1 MLPGGRG
8 EVGVRAALAVRG
20 IHPGSFAVVMATGIV
35 SAALRLA
42 DGPRLSAA
50 LLAIAAACF
59 TVLVAASAVRAA
71 AFPADLRAD
80 LASPRSAFTG
90 FAFVAA
96 CGVLGDRLAGDG
108 HDTAAAALAAAA
120 LAAWLALTCLVPGRM
135 AVHHRTPPAVTDIGG
150 NWYLWAVG
158 TQSLAI
164 AVTFLRAGGI
174 IGARPAVVAAIAAW
188 LAGVTAYL
196 LVTGLVAARLLLAGL
211 APGSPTAPY
220 WVAMGGASITVLA
233 AALILHDAG
242 SPAVRAARPALTAAA
257 VGFWI
262 LASSLIPL
270 LLGRVA
276 WRHLLRREP
285 PRYRTDLWMIV
296 FPAGMYA
303 TASLQLGTAARLPLI
318 HAVGTAAAWAAASVW
333 ALTFAAMIAW
343 LATRYPNGGQDT
355 LRQRASQQE

>member
-1 MLPGGRG
+1 
-8 EVGVRAALAVRG
+8 
-20 IHPGSFAVVMATGIV
+20 MASGIV
-35 SAALRLA
+35 SAALRVAGGLSV
-42 DGPRLSAA
+42 SAA
-50 LLAIAAACF
+50 LLAIAAACY
-59 TVLVAASAVRAA
+59 TVLVAASALRAA

-108 HDTAAAALAAAA
+108 HDDAAAALAAAA

-135 AVHHRTPPAVTDIGG
+135 TVCRRTQATVTDIGG

-164 AVTFLRAGGI
+164 AATFLWAVRI
-174 IGARPAVVAAIAAW
+174 LGARPAALAAIAAW
-188 LAGVTAYL
+188 LAGVVIYL
-196 LVTGLVAARLLLAGL
+196 LITVLIVARLLLAGL
-211 APGSPTAPY
+211 APCSPTAPY

-233 AALILHDAG
+233 AALILQDTG
-242 SPAVRAARPALTAAA
+242 SPAAREARPALTAAA

-276 WRHLLRREP
+276 WRHLLRRKP
-285 PRYRTDLWMIV
+285 VRYRPDLWMIV

-303 TASLQLGTAARLPLI
+303 TASMQLGTAARLPFV
-318 HAVGTAAAWAAASVW
+318 HAVGTAAAWVAALVW
-333 ALTFAAMIAW
+333 ALTFAAMIVW
-343 LATRYPNGGQDT
+343 LTTITMRNYCRDT
-355 LRQRASQQE
+355 TELQ

>member
-1 MLPGGRG
+1 M
-8 EVGVRAALAVRG
+8 RAASAVRG
-20 IHPGSFAVVMATGIV
+20 THPGSFAVVMATGIV
-35 SAALRLA
+35 SAALRA
-42 DGPRLSAA
+42 AGDARVSAT

-59 TVLVAASAVRAA
+59 TVLVAASALRAA
-71 AFPADLRAD
+71 AFPGDLRTD
-80 LASPRSAFTG
+80 LARPRSAFTG

-108 HDTAAAALAAAA
+108 HDGAAAALAAAA
-120 LAAWLALTCLVPGRM
+120 LPAWLALTCLVPGRM
-135 AVHHRTPPAVTDIGG
+135 AVRHRTPPALTDIGG

-164 AVTFLRAGGI
+164 AATFLWAVGI
-174 IGARPAVVAAIAAW
+174 LGARPAALLAIAAW
-188 LAGVTAYL
+188 LSGAALYL
-196 LVTGLVAARLLLAGL
+196 LITALVVARLLLAGL
-211 APGSPTAPY
+211 APHNPTAPY

-233 AALILHDAG
+233 AALILQDTG

-285 PRYRTDLWMIV
+285 VRYRADLWMIV
-296 FPAGMYA
+296 FPCGMYA
-303 TASLQLGTAARLPLI
+303 TASMQLGAAARLPLV
-318 HAVGTAAAWAAASVW
+318 HAVGTGAAWAAAFVW
-333 ALTFAAMIAW
+333 TLTFAAMIVW
-343 LATRYPNGGQDT
+343 LATRR
-355 LRQRASQQE
+355 LLV

>member
-1 MLPGGRG
+1 M
-8 EVGVRAALAVRG
+8 RAASAVRG
-20 IHPGSFAVVMATGIV
+20 THPGSFAVVMATGIV
-35 SAALRLA
+35 SAALRA
-42 DGPRLSAA
+42 AGDARVSAS

-59 TVLVAASAVRAA
+59 TVIVAASALRAA
-71 AFPADLRAD
+71 AFPGDLRAD

-108 HDTAAAALAAAA
+108 HDAAAAALAAAA
-120 LAAWLALTCLVPGRM
+120 LPAWLALTCLVPGRV
-135 AVHHRTPPAVTDIGG
+135 AVRHRTPPALADIGG

-164 AVTFLRAGGI
+164 AATFLWAAGI
-174 IGARPAVVAAIAAW
+174 LGARPAALLAIAAW
-188 LAGVTAYL
+188 LAGVALYL
-196 LVTGLVAARLLLAGL
+196 LITALVVARLLLAGL
-211 APGSPTAPY
+211 APRNPTAPY

-233 AALILHDAG
+233 AALILQDMG

-285 PRYRTDLWMIV
+285 VRYRADLWMIV
-296 FPAGMYA
+296 FPCGMYA
-303 TASLQLGTAARLPLI
+303 TASMQLGAAARLPLV
-318 HAVGTAAAWAAASVW
+318 HAVGTTAAWAAAFVW
-333 ALTFAAMIAW
+333 ALTFAAMIVW
-343 LATRYPNGGQDT
+343 LVTRR
-355 LRQRASQQE
+355 LLV